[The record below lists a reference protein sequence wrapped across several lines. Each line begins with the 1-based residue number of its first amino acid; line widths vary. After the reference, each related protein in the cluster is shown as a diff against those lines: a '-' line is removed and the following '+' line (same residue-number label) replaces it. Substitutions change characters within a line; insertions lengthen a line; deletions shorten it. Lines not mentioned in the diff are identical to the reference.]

1 MRNQSSKLQISLQ
14 QLTNV
19 QKKNETKKHQENSEI
34 YCEHDWSIKNF
45 CWNYII
51 ESNDYIINITFIS
64 IIFLLSRW
72 NETFHQRIS
81 KISQKKNR

>member
-34 YCEHDWSIKNF
+34 YCEHD
-45 CWNYII
+45 
-51 ESNDYIINITFIS
+51 
-64 IIFLLSRW
+64 
-72 NETFHQRIS
+72 
-81 KISQKKNR
+81 